1 MKKFFEF
8 SDKIIS
14 ESLQGFGYMS
24 TGITYK
30 GSFNHI
36 DVFTSDQFD
45 KDVGR
50 GVAFPLEY
58 AKIINKRYNFKTCVK
73 ETELLVYD
81 SVSQKSI
88 FINVKPEG
96 TFRHQV
102 LFERVFYNVKNI
114 PHLTKTGQIR
124 IILNDSDF
132 SEYQK

>member
-24 TGITYK
+24 TGMTYK
-30 GSFNHI
+30 GTFDHI
-36 DVFTSDQFD
+36 DVFTSDQFG

-50 GVAFPLEY
+50 GIEFPLEY
-58 AKIINKRYNFKTCVK
+58 AKLINKKFDFKSCR
-73 ETELLVYD
+73 EEAELLIYD
-81 SVSQKSI
+81 SVCSKSY

-96 TFRHQV
+96 SFRHQV
-102 LFERVFYNVKNI
+102 VFERMFYNIKTI

-124 IILNDSDF
+124 IILTDSDF